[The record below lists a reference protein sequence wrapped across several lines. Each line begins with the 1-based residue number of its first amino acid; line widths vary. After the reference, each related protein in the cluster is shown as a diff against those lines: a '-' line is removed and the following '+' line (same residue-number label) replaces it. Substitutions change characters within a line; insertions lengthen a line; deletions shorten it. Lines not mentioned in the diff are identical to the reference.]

1 MEQHFN
7 IMALRLFIPENVREI
22 ISLKKT
28 LMEYSHLKED
38 TEFIFAPSDIISKV
52 KKIYIY
58 LV

>member
-1 MEQHFN
+1 
-7 IMALRLFIPENVREI
+7 MALRLFIPENVREI